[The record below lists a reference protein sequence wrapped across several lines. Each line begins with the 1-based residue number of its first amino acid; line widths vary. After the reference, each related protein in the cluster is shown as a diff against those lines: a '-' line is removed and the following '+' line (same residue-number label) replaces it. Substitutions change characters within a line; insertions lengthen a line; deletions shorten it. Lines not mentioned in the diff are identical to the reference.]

1 MNTFGILFLCLVVFL
16 IVVML
21 IFVIGKISELES
33 LTERLLD
40 NKTFSS
46 ENAQL
51 NNSGSHE
58 ESDLLQGQ
66 SLWNSMVN
74 NVQDSPEWADRKK
87 KYEYVFDKHVK
98 HVINMGYQ
106 DGLVQSTKKYPSN
119 ELVLN
124 MLRGDITSWLPTLES
139 NALYD
144 LAYAASNVMQSDAP
158 SLADAVSN
166 LIFGLNDQLV
176 FDGTVLN
183 EEVLVRL
190 KLLGESNS

>member
-1 MNTFGILFLCLVVFL
+1 MNTFGILFICLVVFL

-21 IFVIGKISELES
+21 IFVIGKISELEG

-40 NKTFSS
+40 NKTFNS

-51 NNSGSHE
+51 NNSGSNE

-66 SLWNSMVN
+66 SLWDSMVN

-87 KYEYVFDKHVK
+87 KYEFIFQKHVK

-124 MLRGDITSWLPTLES
+124 MLRGDITSWLPPLES
-139 NALYD
+139 NRLYD
-144 LAYAASNVMQSDAP
+144 FAYAASNVMQSDAS
-158 SLADAVSN
+158 SLANAVSN
-166 LIFGLNDQLV
+166 LIFGLSNQLAL
-176 FDGTVLN
+176 DGTELK

-190 KLLGESNS
+190 KLYGKSDS

>member
-1 MNTFGILFLCLVVFL
+1 MNTFGILFICLVVFL

-21 IFVIGKISELES
+21 IFVIGKISELEG

-40 NKTFSS
+40 NKTFNS

-51 NNSGSHE
+51 NNSGSYE
-58 ESDLLQGQ
+58 ESDPLQGQ
-66 SLWNSMVN
+66 SLWDSMVN

-87 KYEYVFDKHVK
+87 KYEFIFQKHVK

-124 MLRGDITSWLPTLES
+124 MLRGDITSWLPPLES
-139 NALYD
+139 NGLYD
-144 LAYAASNVMQSDAP
+144 FAYAASNVMQSDAS
-158 SLADAVSN
+158 SLANAVSD
-166 LIFGLNDQLV
+166 LIFRLSNQLAL
-176 FDGTVLN
+176 DGTELK

-190 KLLGESNS
+190 KLYGKSDS

>member
-1 MNTFGILFLCLVVFL
+1 MNTFGILFICLVVFL

-21 IFVIGKISELES
+21 IFVIGKISELEG

-40 NKTFSS
+40 NKTFNS

-51 NNSGSHE
+51 NNSGSYE
-58 ESDLLQGQ
+58 ESDPLQGQ
-66 SLWNSMVN
+66 SLWDSMVN
-74 NVQDSPEWADRKK
+74 NVQDSPEGADRKK
-87 KYEYVFDKHVK
+87 KYEFIFQKHVK

-139 NALYD
+139 NSLYD
-144 LAYAASNVMQSDAP
+144 LAYAASNVVQSDAS
-158 SLADAVSN
+158 SLANAVSD
-166 LIFGLNDQLV
+166 LIFGLSNQLAL
-176 FDGTVLN
+176 DGTELK

-190 KLLGESNS
+190 KLYGKSDS

>member
-144 LAYAASNVMQSDAP
+144 LAYAASNVMQSDAS

-166 LIFGLNDQLV
+166 LIFGLSDKLA

-190 KLLGESNS
+190 KLLSESNS

>member
-1 MNTFGILFLCLVVFL
+1 
-16 IVVML
+16 ML

-144 LAYAASNVMQSDAP
+144 LAYAASNVMQSDAS

-166 LIFGLNDQLV
+166 LIFGLSDKLA

-190 KLLGESNS
+190 KLLSESNS

>member
-1 MNTFGILFLCLVVFL
+1 MNTFGILFICLVVFL

-21 IFVIGKISELES
+21 IFVIGKISELEG

-40 NKTFSS
+40 NKTFNS

-51 NNSGSHE
+51 NNSGSNE
-58 ESDLLQGQ
+58 ESDPLQGQ
-66 SLWNSMVN
+66 SLWDSMVN

-87 KYEYVFDKHVK
+87 KYEFIFQKHVK

-124 MLRGDITSWLPTLES
+124 MLRGDITSWLPPLES
-139 NALYD
+139 NELYD
-144 LAYAASNVMQSDAP
+144 FAYAASNVMQSDEIGRAH
-158 SLADAVSN
+158 V
-166 LIFGLNDQLV
+166 
-176 FDGTVLN
+176 
-183 EEVLVRL
+183 
-190 KLLGESNS
+190 

>member
-144 LAYAASNVMQSDAP
+144 LAYAASSVMQSDAS
-158 SLADAVSN
+158 SLANAVSN
-166 LIFGLNDQLV
+166 LIFGLSDQLA

-190 KLLGESNS
+190 KLLSESNS

>member
-1 MNTFGILFLCLVVFL
+1 MNTFGILFICLVVFL

-21 IFVIGKISELES
+21 IFVIGKISELEG

-40 NKTFSS
+40 NKTFNS

-51 NNSGSHE
+51 NNSGSNE
-58 ESDLLQGQ
+58 ESDPLQGQ
-66 SLWNSMVN
+66 SLWDSMVN

-87 KYEYVFDKHVK
+87 KYEFIFQKHVK

-124 MLRGDITSWLPTLES
+124 MLRGDITSWLPPLES
-139 NALYD
+139 NGLYD
-144 LAYAASNVMQSDAP
+144 FAYAASNFMQSDAS
-158 SLADAVSN
+158 SLANAVSN
-166 LIFGLNDQLV
+166 LIFGLSNQLAL
-176 FDGTVLN
+176 DGTELK

-190 KLLGESNS
+190 KLYGKSDS

>member
-1 MNTFGILFLCLVVFL
+1 MNTVGILFLCLVVFL

-51 NNSGSHE
+51 NNSGSYE

-66 SLWNSMVN
+66 SLWDSMVN

-87 KYEYVFDKHVK
+87 KYEYVFEKHVK
-98 HVINMGYQ
+98 H
-106 DGLVQSTKKYPSN
+106 
-119 ELVLN
+119 
-124 MLRGDITSWLPTLES
+124 
-139 NALYD
+139 
-144 LAYAASNVMQSDAP
+144 
-158 SLADAVSN
+158 AD
-166 LIFGLNDQLV
+166 Q
-176 FDGTVLN
+176 
-183 EEVLVRL
+183 
-190 KLLGESNS
+190 

>member
-1 MNTFGILFLCLVVFL
+1 MNTFGILFICLVVFL

-21 IFVIGKISELES
+21 IFVIGKISELEG

-40 NKTFSS
+40 NKTFNS

-51 NNSGSHE
+51 NNSGSYE
-58 ESDLLQGQ
+58 ESAPLQGQ
-66 SLWNSMVN
+66 SLWDSMVN
-74 NVQDSPEWADRKK
+74 NVQDSPEWADHKK
-87 KYEYVFDKHVK
+87 KYEFIFQKHVK

-144 LAYAASNVMQSDAP
+144 LAYAASNVMQSDAS
-158 SLADAVSN
+158 SLANAVSD
-166 LIFGLNDQLV
+166 LIFGLSNQLAL
-176 FDGTVLN
+176 DGTELK

-190 KLLGESNS
+190 KLYGKSDS

>member
-1 MNTFGILFLCLVVFL
+1 MNTFGILFICLVVFL

-21 IFVIGKISELES
+21 IFVIGKISELEG

-40 NKTFSS
+40 NKTFNS

-51 NNSGSHE
+51 NNSGSYE
-58 ESDLLQGQ
+58 ESDPLQGQ
-66 SLWNSMVN
+66 SLWDSMVN

-87 KYEYVFDKHVK
+87 KYEFIFQKHVK

-139 NALYD
+139 ECALRPCVCSKQRHAKRCI
-144 LAYAASNVMQSDAP
+144 LSS
-158 SLADAVSN
+158 
-166 LIFGLNDQLV
+166 
-176 FDGTVLN
+176 
-183 EEVLVRL
+183 
-190 KLLGESNS
+190 

>member
-1 MNTFGILFLCLVVFL
+1 MNTFGILFICLVVFL

-21 IFVIGKISELES
+21 IFVIGKISELEG

-40 NKTFSS
+40 NKTFNS

-51 NNSGSHE
+51 NNSGSYE
-58 ESDLLQGQ
+58 ESDPLQGQ
-66 SLWNSMVN
+66 SLWDSMVN
-74 NVQDSPEWADRKK
+74 NVQDSPEWADHKK
-87 KYEYVFDKHVK
+87 KYEFIFQKHVK

-139 NALYD
+139 NSLYD
-144 LAYAASNVMQSDAP
+144 LAYAASNVMQSDAS
-158 SLADAVSN
+158 SLANAVSD
-166 LIFGLNDQLV
+166 LIFGLSNQLAL
-176 FDGTVLN
+176 DGTELK

-190 KLLGESNS
+190 KLYGKSDS